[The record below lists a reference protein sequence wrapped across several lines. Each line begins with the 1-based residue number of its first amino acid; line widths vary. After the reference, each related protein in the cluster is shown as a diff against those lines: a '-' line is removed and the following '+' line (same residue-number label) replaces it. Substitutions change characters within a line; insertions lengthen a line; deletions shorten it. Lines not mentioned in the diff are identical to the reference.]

1 MTDQTIL
8 AAFSRLSNVRRQD
21 PRPSRLRFL
30 AVCSCLLMLFA
41 AAAGQGLS
49 GRYTAV
55 LADITYS
62 LSLSPAGGDGL
73 TGTFSSSTGM
83 RLRLD
88 GSIIDDGAGGTC
100 YQGDVIAGYF
110 ELVRDGNRLAFLLT
124 PAGADGMPDMENAK
138 ELVFSPTGSSKP
150 PAGQPQPEPAP
161 RTPAESGPKQ
171 VEAPGEVGNPGWA
184 FTFTPPSGW
193 RCQADAQG
201 AVLGH
206 DQIAG
211 GILILPHRLR
221 SLEKLGAQMAEGL
234 QENEGQ
240 LKPTGALKTQDSN
253 RLAGDFSGFYQGQT
267 VKGYGI
273 GTVSPSG
280 GAYIIALTA
289 PDKFTTALSSAADLV
304 AASMRYREV
313 KGGGSELMSHFAG
326 TWVSTTTNTET
337 RMTFYPDGTF
347 AEGYEAS
354 YSGGSSDAQG
364 NPDMSWG
371 TAGEKRTAGSWS
383 AQGTVEQG
391 VITITYENG
400 NSRDVNYRVHVEN
413 GETYPNEYWFA
424 NDLYGR
430 QSR

>member
-1 MTDQTIL
+1 
-8 AAFSRLSNVRRQD
+8 
-21 PRPSRLRFL
+21 L
-30 AVCSCLLMLFA
+30 AVLLCSLLSFTVIS
-41 AAAGQGLS
+41 GQGLTGS
-49 GRYTAV
+49 YTAV
-55 LADITYS
+55 LGGITYS
-62 LSLSPAGGDGL
+62 LSLSPAGGDAL
-73 TGTFSSSTGM
+73 TGTLSSSDGM
-83 RLRLD
+83 KLRLD
-88 GSIIDDGAGGTC
+88 GNIVDDGAGGTC
-100 YQGDVIAGYF
+100 YQGDAIAGYF
-110 ELVRDGNRLAFLLT
+110 ESVRDGNQLAFLLT

-138 ELVFSPTGSSKP
+138 ELVFTPAGSSKP
-150 PAGQPQPEPAP
+150 PARDVQPKAAPQPPV
-161 RTPAESGPKQ
+161 ESGPKQ
-171 VEAPGEVGNPGWA
+171 AETPGEVGNPAWA

-211 GILILPHRLR
+211 GILILPHRLL
-221 SLEKLGAQMAEGL
+221 SVEQLAAKMTEGL
-234 QENEGQ
+234 QEDDGQ
-240 LKPTGALKTQDSN
+240 LLPTGALKTLDSN

-304 AASMRYREV
+304 AASLHYREV
-313 KGGGSELMSHFAG
+313 KGGGSELMGHFAG
-326 TWVSTTTNTET
+326 TWVSSTRNTET
-337 RMTFYPDGTF
+337 RITFYADGTF

-364 NPDMSWG
+364 NPDMNWG
-371 TAGEKRTAGSWS
+371 TAGDKRSAGTWS

-391 VITITYENG
+391 VITVTYENG

>member
-1 MTDQTIL
+1 
-8 AAFSRLSNVRRQD
+8 
-21 PRPSRLRFL
+21 
-30 AVCSCLLMLFA
+30 MLFA